1 MAIYIEKGTNYAYT
15 IERIKNIRFRSLRS
29 VSVEFTKKLPYDLSE
44 EVYDSIQHGVC
55 KLQSEPELNMYFHAL
70 GLMHEAKLQHAFK
83 HLPEDFAKN
92 PTIDIIDYG
101 CGQAIGTI
109 CYADF
114 LRETGKSQNVRRVI
128 LIEPSELALKRA
140 ALHVS
145 CFFPKAEIITILKG
159 FDDLTTN
166 DIIID
171 ESIPTLH
178 IFSNVI
184 DLADDY
190 FNLETFGNLIQNCSI
205 GENLYI
211 CIEPYFYNEEQ
222 DEKVERFIKLLD
234 IDVSYSEIFL
244 KGEFVEG
251 HEWTCQVVIGKSFV
265 CALDTEN
272 PNLSINKSS
281 FDLKID
287 KLIIDGYKK
296 LSHLK
301 IKNVVVDKKDDCIIL
316 AFTFSTSVRGF
327 VTEDN
332 GKTWKKSL
340 VNTIYIPL
348 FAVCNTLYED
358 DELSLLWNIL
368 NKIVKNNSNT
378 DLLNKLFVGADIDLL
393 QLEVPAGEKFINPFN
408 NIGPFS
414 SNTEHTN
421 IYNHDI
427 IFSHIIKFR
436 LSKSGWTTF
445 DNICSLLFYNIVD
458 DVLLIMDFANSAYI
472 DKQYNEAFKYY
483 KLATELGHAE
493 AQYKLGRCF
502 YNGDGVEQSYA
513 EAVKW
518 YRLAAEQG
526 FAAAQCDLG
535 VCFDYGKGVDKNE
548 YEAVKWYRLA
558 AEQGYAKAQYKLGFM
573 LETGLGIA
581 EDIDEAID
589 WYISADKLGNKRA
602 KERLTNYNSLTGY
615 RIEWL
620 QKVAEHGYAKAQ
632 CDLGHYFAS
641 VEFRNSGYN
650 KYYFYRPSYERAYN
664 TAFEWFNKAAEQNFS
679 EAQYELG
686 CCYKFGLGTKEDKVV
701 AIRWFLKAAEQGYS
715 KAQHKLGDCFYY
727 GYGVIKDYKK
737 AVEWYLKSAE
747 QGDTKA
753 QLLLGKCYETGTGV
767 DQDYKKAVEWYLKS
781 AEHGETEA
789 QYYLGKCYEAGIG
802 VNQNYKKALEWF
814 LRLIKDH
821 YSEYIAKHVLYKIGN
836 YYYNGL
842 GIEQSYDEAIKCY
855 RRAAEHGHKE
865 AMFCLATC
873 YRFGQGVKRSYSE
886 AVKWYK
892 KSETKEALSALG
904 EIYNR
909 EKPISNFFNKLLFI
923 FGK

>member
-1 MAIYIEKGTNYAYT
+1 MAKYIEKGTNYAYT
-15 IERIKNIRFRSLRS
+15 IERIKNIRFRSLRF

-83 HLPEDFAKN
+83 HLPEDFAEN

-190 FNLETFGNLIQNCSI
+190 FNLETFGNLIQKCSI
-205 GENLYI
+205 GKNFYI

-222 DEKVERFIKLLD
+222 DEKTERFIKLLD
-234 IDVSYSEIFL
+234 IDVSYSKIFL

-272 PNLSINKSS
+272 PNLSVNKST
-281 FDLKID
+281 FDLKIE

-301 IKNVVVDKKDDCIIL
+301 IKNVVVENKDNYIRL
-316 AFTFSTSVRGF
+316 AFTFSTNVRGF
-327 VTEDN
+327 VTDDN
-332 GKTWKKSL
+332 GKTWKEGP
-340 VNTIYIPL
+340 VNTIYTPL

-358 DELSLLWNIL
+358 DELSLLWDIL
-368 NKIVKNNSNT
+368 NKIVKNCSNT

-393 QLEVPAGEKFINPFN
+393 QLEVPADEKFVNPFN

-414 SNTEHTN
+414 SNPEYTN

-436 LSKSGWTTF
+436 LSQSGWVTF
-445 DNICSLLFYNIVD
+445 ENICSLLFDNIVD

-502 YNGDGVEQSYA
+502 DNGDGVEQSHA
-513 EAVKW
+513 
-518 YRLAAEQG
+518 
-526 FAAAQCDLG
+526 
-535 VCFDYGKGVDKNE
+535 
-548 YEAVKWYRLA
+548 EAVKWYRLA
-558 AEQGYAKAQYKLGFM
+558 AEQGYAKAQ
-573 LETGLGIA
+573 
-581 EDIDEAID
+581 
-589 WYISADKLGNKRA
+589 N
-602 KERLTNYNSLTGY
+602 
-615 RIEWL
+615 
-620 QKVAEHGYAKAQ
+620 
-632 CDLGHYFAS
+632 
-641 VEFRNSGYN
+641 
-650 KYYFYRPSYERAYN
+650 
-664 TAFEWFNKAAEQNFS
+664 
-679 EAQYELG
+679 
-686 CCYKFGLGTKEDKVV
+686 
-701 AIRWFLKAAEQGYS
+701 
-715 KAQHKLGDCFYY
+715 KLGDCFNW
-727 GYGVIKDYKK
+727 GCGVEKDCTKSLYWYQK
-737 AVEWYLKSAE
+737 AAE
-747 QGDTKA
+747 QKDI
-753 QLLLGKCYETGTGV
+753 
-767 DQDYKKAVEWYLKS
+767 D
-781 AEHGETEA
+781 A
-789 QYYLGKCYEAGIG
+789 QYSLAIYYATGYRDT
-802 VNQNYKKALEWF
+802 KKALEWF
-814 LRLIKDH
+814 NKVLDKNYTELNECIKLECQIKLAERGSAKAMFDFAEILTMYQFHRVVRDFSSLFTKPNKKYYTHYLTLAENGFVVAQCELANAFYYGKRLIKGALFES
-821 YSEYIAKHVLYKIGN
+821 Y
-836 YYYNGL
+836 
-842 GIEQSYDEAIKCY
+842 IEQDYNEAI
-855 RRAAEHGHKE
+855 
-865 AMFCLATC
+865 
-873 YRFGQGVKRSYSE
+873 
-886 AVKWYK
+886 KWYK
-892 KSETKEALSALG
+892 KAAEKEYPEAQ
-904 EIYNR
+904 
-909 EKPISNFFNKLLFI
+909 F
-923 FGK
+923 